1 MKTQRGQIL
10 VMALAAMSATVAF
23 FGGAWF
29 ICGLLNQV
37 LSITPALA
45 MIVGSIAF
53 YIFMSLLE
61 KEDLG

>member
-1 MKTQRGQIL
+1 M
-10 VMALAAMSATVAF
+10 MALAAMSATVAF

-45 MIVGSIAF
+45 MIVGSGAF
-53 YIFMSLLE
+53 HIFMSLLE
-61 KEDLG
+61 KDLG

>member
-1 MKTQRGQIL
+1 M
-10 VMALAAMSATVAF
+10 MALAAMSAIVAF

-37 LSITPALA
+37 LSVTPALA
-45 MIVGSIAF
+45 MILGAIAF
-53 YIFMSLLE
+53 HVFMSLLE

>member
-1 MKTQRGQIL
+1 MKPTNKDIIL
-10 VMALAAMSATVAF
+10 LALAALNATVAF

-37 LSITPALA
+37 LSIIPALA
-45 MIVGSIAF
+45 MILGIIAF
-53 YIFMSLLE
+53 HVFMSLLE